1 MSEETKYSAAAMRA
15 AEAIQEHRQWK
26 GGAISTVE
34 LAQIIDREYQTQN
47 KICNGEPLE
56 EGGPTLDATDGA
68 CPAWWRGVDHGIE
81 KANAELFSNQRRRV
95 LNIQGEKE

>member
-34 LAQIIDREYQTQN
+34 LAQIIEREYQTQIRYYRKCIN
-47 KICNGEPLE
+47 RCLYQAASENGIRAIPQQMKYSYLSIC
-56 EGGPTLDATDGA
+56 
-68 CPAWWRGVDHGIE
+68 C
-81 KANAELFSNQRRRV
+81 QRCN
-95 LNIQGEKE
+95 L